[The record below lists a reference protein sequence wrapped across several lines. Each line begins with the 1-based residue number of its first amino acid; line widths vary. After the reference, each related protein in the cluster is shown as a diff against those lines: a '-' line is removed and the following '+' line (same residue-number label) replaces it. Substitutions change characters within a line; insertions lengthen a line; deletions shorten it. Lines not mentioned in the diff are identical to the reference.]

1 VEERD
6 CHTNRTVYGNI
17 IVVPEATHQRRERIM
32 LTGMDRILQ
41 LVDKYPNE
49 ALQTLMHYINKTTLK
64 EVHKRQET
72 DKASGVDKETKA
84 SYEKNLDEN
93 LDNLLSRMRTFSYR
107 PQPVRRTYIE
117 KEGKDEVRPLGI
129 PAYEDRLVQG
139 VIAAILD
146 TIYHSKFYDF
156 SYGFRE
162 AMNCHDAIKYL
173 DGLLMGKTSWVV
185 DADIKG
191 FFDNV
196 DHEWLMTFLARD
208 IGDKN
213 LLRYIKRFLK
223 SGVMEGGSFT
233 ETDSGVPQ
241 GGLCSPVMANVYLHY
256 VLDMWFEKRVKKTS
270 RGMAEM
276 VRYADDFVCCFQ
288 YEDDARNFYD
298 ALIERLAKFGLEIA
312 QDKSQIIKFGRFA
325 GKDAGKFDFLG
336 FTFVCGKTKDGKFTV
351 KPQTSEK
358 KLKAK
363 RTKASKWI
371 WQNMHKPI
379 GSLIDKLNIKL
390 RGHYNYYGV
399 SHNYKKLLGFYR
411 YSKRELFK
419 ALNRRGGKKKLNWGR
434 YLKVLELTP
443 LLKPYIAV
451 SLW

>member
-1 VEERD
+1 
-6 CHTNRTVYGNI
+6 
-17 IVVPEATHQRRERIM
+17 M
-32 LTGMDRILQ
+32 LTGMDRIIQ
-41 LVDKYPNE
+41 LVDKHPDE
-49 ALQTLMHYINKTTLK
+49 PLQTLMHYINKTTLK

-72 DKASGVDKETKA
+72 NKASGVDKVTKTI
-84 SYEKNLDEN
+84 YEENLGEN
-93 LDNLLSRMRTFSYR
+93 LDNLLARMKTFSYR

-117 KEGKDEVRPLGI
+117 KEGKNEVRPLGI

-146 TIYHSKFYDF
+146 AIYDSKFYDF

-162 AMNCHDAIKYL
+162 GKSCHDAIKRL
-173 DGLLMGKTSWVV
+173 DGILMGKTSWVV

-196 DHEWLMTFLARD
+196 DHDWLMKFLAHD

-223 SGVMEGGSFT
+223 SGVMETGKFKD
-233 ETDSGVPQ
+233 TDNGVPQ

-256 VLDMWFEKRVKKTS
+256 VLDMWFEIKVKKAS
-270 RGMAEM
+270 KGMAEM

-288 YEDDARNFYD
+288 YEEDAIKFYE
-298 ALIERLAKFGLEIA
+298 ALKERLAKFGLEITE
-312 QDKSQIIKFGRFA
+312 DKSKIIKFGRFA

-336 FTFVCGKTKDGKFTV
+336 FTFVSGKSKQGKFTV

-363 RTKASKWI
+363 RVKARKWI
-371 WQNMHKPI
+371 RQNMHTPI
-379 GSLIDKLNIKL
+379 KLLVYKLNIKL
-390 RGHYNYYGV
+390 RGHYNYYGI
-399 SHNYKKLLGFYR
+399 SHNYKKMLGFYR
-411 YSKRELFK
+411 YNVRELFK
-419 ALNRRGGKKKLNWGR
+419 ALNRRGGKKKLNWGKFR
-434 YLKVLELTP
+434 KMLEFNP
-443 LLKPYIAV
+443 LLKPKITV
-451 SLW
+451 PLW